1 MTGERSDGGLP
12 TAAGGPG
19 ASGGTQRDGRP
30 VAAFLDRTDTGL
42 VVVDP
47 TLTVVARN
55 RTADRMDGLEPE
67 PVGMPLSAVHPDFDD
82 GAVAAV
88 AEAARTGEVAGVETT
103 MDGERVDI
111 RAVPTGDELL
121 IELRE
126 PAVPA
131 AVRRELR
138 RSERILET
146 LEDGVYTVDEAFVI
160 TSINDAITELA
171 GYDREELVG
180 SHASMLAG
188 DETLSMASEIIQQLR
203 DDDSNV
209 GLLRSSVTTADGE
222 SLPIETRFSTV
233 EFADGSRER
242 VGLIRDATD
251 QRRHERELRTLNR
264 SARELLEAESRTE
277 VCETIVDVATS
288 ICPAATVVGYLL
300 DADSSRLK
308 PAGASGGDPGPR
320 GPGTDAWEAFATGY
334 RVADGDADAPDERPD
349 PPATDPSGDVTDED
363 VTDGAAEPVGHV
375 IDPDPDGDESGPERT
390 LYASLEGHG
399 LLTVTFPAGEVGSNA
414 AESIELLAANAA
426 AALGRVERE
435 AELSRRGDALEERS
449 RRLERLSE
457 FNDLLRRINAALVD
471 AGTLTAVA
479 TAVCNHLADADGV
492 ALAWLGE
499 TYRGGSLTPVAR
511 AGDPDGYLDDVVGD
525 ADSPSSAGP
534 AAEPTLRA
542 LASGEPVTVA
552 DVSGNLRGSPWRERA
567 LVRGYQSV
575 ASVPLAYNGL
585 EYGVLSVYADRP
597 GAFDGVLGDLLA
609 ELGDTIANAI
619 NGIEVKRSLRG
630 ESLVELDL
638 RVADPDALLVRA
650 AAALDAPVRVD
661 GGVAGGEDRSVVYLE
676 SESDPVSLPEAVLA
690 VEEVR
695 SVGDGDDPRAE
706 VTVTD
711 PTLVDRL
718 TDYGAS
724 LDTVRADADG
734 LDATVRLPRSA
745 DVRGLIEALEE
756 RYRAVELRARRERAA
771 DADGSGLSTALEERL
786 TDRQREAV
794 RTAYLSG
801 YFEWPRASTGEE
813 VAAALGIT
821 QPTFNRHLRTTERTL
836 FSLLFD
842 EGEQTD

>member
-1 MTGERSDGGLP
+1 MTGERSDGGRSEP
-12 TAAGGPG
+12 AGDRALVGRSRG
-19 ASGGTQRDGRP
+19 CDRP
-30 VAAFLDRTDTGL
+30 VGEFLDRADVGL

-47 TLTVVARN
+47 TLTVLGRN
-55 RTADRMDGLEPE
+55 RTADRMDGLDPD
-67 PVGMPLSAVHPDFDD
+67 PVGAPLSAVHPDFDEA
-82 GAVAAV
+82 AVAAV
-88 AEAARTGEVAGVETT
+88 GEAARTDDVVGVETSL
-103 MDGERVDI
+103 DGERVDL

-131 AVRRELR
+131 AMRRELR

-146 LEDGVYTVDEAFVI
+146 LEDGVYTLDEAFVI
-160 TSINDAITELA
+160 TSVNDAVTGMT
-171 GYDREELVG
+171 GYDRGELVG

-188 DETLSMASEIIQQLR
+188 DETLSMADEIIEQLR
-203 DDDSNV
+203 GDGSDV
-209 GLLRSSVTTADGE
+209 GLLRSSITTADGE

-233 EFADGSRER
+233 EFADGGRER

-251 QRRHERELRTLNR
+251 RRRHERELRTLNA
-264 SARELLEAESRTE
+264 SARRLLEAESGTE
-277 VCETIVDVATS
+277 VCETVVDVAAS
-288 ICPAATVVGYLL
+288 IRPSATVVAYLL
-300 DADSSRLK
+300 DDDSSRLE
-308 PAGASGGDPGPR
+308 PAAARRGDPEPR

-334 RVADGDADAPDERPD
+334 RDADGERPD
-349 PPATDPSGDVTDED
+349 PPEPTGDLPNGVE
-363 VTDGAAEPVGHV
+363 EPVAHV
-375 IDPDPDGDESGPERT
+375 IDPGGDEAGPGRI

-399 LLTVTFPAGEVGSNA
+399 LLSVEFPAGDAGCTDH
-414 AESIELLAANAA
+414 ESIELLAANAA

-435 AELSRRGDALEERS
+435 AELSRRGDALKERS

-457 FNDLLRRINAALVD
+457 FNDLLRRINATLVD

-479 TAVCNHLADADGV
+479 TAVCDHLAAADGV

-499 TYRGGSLTPVAR
+499 TYRSGGLTPVAR

-525 ADSPSSAGP
+525 GGRPPAAGP
-534 AAEPTLRA
+534 DAEPTLRA
-542 LASGEPVTVA
+542 LDSGEPVTVA
-552 DVSGNLRGSPWRERA
+552 DVSADLRGSAWRERA

-575 ASVPLAYNGL
+575 ASVPLVYNGL
-585 EYGVLSVYADRP
+585 DYGVLSVYADRSA
-597 GAFDGVLGDLLA
+597 AFDAALGDLLA

-619 NGIEVKRSLRG
+619 NGIEAKRSLRG

-638 RVADPDALLVRA
+638 RVADPDALLARA
-650 AAALDAPVRVD
+650 SAALGDPVRVD
-661 GGVAGGEDRSVVYLE
+661 GGVPGGDDRSVVYLL
-676 SESDPVSLPEAVLA
+676 SESDPADLPGSVLA

-724 LDTVRADADG
+724 VDTIRGDRDG

-745 DVRGLIEALEE
+745 DVRGLVEALEE
-756 RYRAVELRARRERAA
+756 HYRSVELRARRELAA
-771 DADGSGLSTALEERL
+771 DADAPGLSSALEERL

-794 RTAYLSG
+794 RTAHLSG

-842 EGEQTD
+842 EAEPAD

>member
-1 MTGERSDGGLP
+1 MTGERSDGGDP
-12 TAAGGPG
+12 GAAGERPPLV
-19 ASGGTQRDGRP
+19 GRP
-30 VAAFLDRTDTGL
+30 RNRDRPVGDFLDRTGVGL

-47 TLTVVARN
+47 ALTVVGRN
-55 RTADRMDGLEPE
+55 RTADRMDGLDPD
-67 PVGMPLSAVHPDFDD
+67 PVGAPLSAVHPDFDE
-82 GAVAAV
+82 GVVAAV
-88 AEAARTGEVAGVETT
+88 SEAARTGDVVGVETAV
-103 MDGERVDI
+103 DGERVAL
-111 RAVPTGDELL
+111 RAVPADDELL

-126 PAVPA
+126 PEVPA
-131 AVRRELR
+131 AMRRDLR

-146 LEDGVYTVDEAFVI
+146 LDDGVYTLDEAFVI
-160 TSINDAITELA
+160 TSVNDAITGMT

-188 DETLSMASEIIQQLR
+188 DETLSMADEIIEQLR
-203 DDDSNV
+203 DDGSDV
-209 GLLRSSVTTADGE
+209 GLLRSSITTADGE

-233 EFADGSRER
+233 EFADGGRER

-251 QRRHERELRTLNR
+251 QRRHERELRTLNA
-264 SARELLEAESRTE
+264 SARRLLEAETGAA
-277 VCETIVDVATS
+277 VCDTVVDVAAS
-288 ICPAATVVGYLL
+288 ICPSAAVAAYLL
-300 DADSSRLK
+300 DADSSRLE
-308 PAGASGGDPGPR
+308 PAAARRDDPEPR

-334 RVADGDADAPDERPD
+334 RGGEEGDRPD
-349 PPATDPSGDVTDED
+349 VPDPIESLP
-363 VTDGAAEPVGHV
+363 DGVEEPVGHV
-375 IDPDPDGDESGPERT
+375 IDPDADDPGSERT

-399 LLTVTFPAGEVGSNA
+399 LLTVTFPDGEVGCNA
-414 AESIELLAANAA
+414 RESIELLAANAA

-479 TAVCNHLADADGV
+479 TAVCDHLADADGV

-499 TYRGGSLTPVAR
+499 TYRSAGLTPVAR
-511 AGDPDGYLDDVVGD
+511 AGDPDGYLDDVVG
-525 ADSPSSAGP
+525 ADGRSTPAGP

-542 LASGEPVTVA
+542 LDSGEPVTVA
-552 DVSGNLRGSPWRERA
+552 DVAADLRGSAWRERA

-575 ASVPLAYNGL
+575 ASVPLAYNDL
-585 EYGVLSVYADRP
+585 DYGVLSVYADRS
-597 GAFDGVLGDLLA
+597 GAFDGALGDLLA

-619 NGIEVKRSLRG
+619 NGIEAKRSLRG

-638 RVADPDALLVRA
+638 RVEDPDALLARVS
-650 AAALDAPVRVD
+650 AALEAPVRVD
-661 GGVAGGEDRSVVYLE
+661 GGVPGGDDRSVVYLL
-676 SESDPVSLPEAVLA
+676 SESDPTDLPGSVLA
-690 VEEVR
+690 VDEVR
-695 SVGDGDDPRAE
+695 SVGDDDDPRAE
-706 VTVTD
+706 VAVTD

-724 LDTVRADADG
+724 VDTISADPDG

-745 DVRGLIEALEE
+745 DVRGLIEALEA
-756 RYRAVELRARRERAA
+756 RYRTVELCARRERAA
-771 DADGSGLSTALEERL
+771 DADAPGLSSAFEDRL

-794 RTAYLSG
+794 RTAHLSG

-842 EGEQTD
+842 ETEPAD

>member
-1 MTGERSDGGLP
+1 
-12 TAAGGPG
+12 
-19 ASGGTQRDGRP
+19 
-30 VAAFLDRTDTGL
+30 
-42 VVVDP
+42 
-47 TLTVVARN
+47 
-55 RTADRMDGLEPE
+55 
-67 PVGMPLSAVHPDFDD
+67 
-82 GAVAAV
+82 
-88 AEAARTGEVAGVETT
+88 
-103 MDGERVDI
+103 
-111 RAVPTGDELL
+111 
-121 IELRE
+121 
-126 PAVPA
+126 
-131 AVRRELR
+131 
-138 RSERILET
+138 
-146 LEDGVYTVDEAFVI
+146 
-160 TSINDAITELA
+160 
-171 GYDREELVG
+171 
-180 SHASMLAG
+180 
-188 DETLSMASEIIQQLR
+188 
-203 DDDSNV
+203 
-209 GLLRSSVTTADGE
+209 
-222 SLPIETRFSTV
+222 
-233 EFADGSRER
+233 
-242 VGLIRDATD
+242 
-251 QRRHERELRTLNR
+251 
-264 SARELLEAESRTE
+264 
-277 VCETIVDVATS
+277 
-288 ICPAATVVGYLL
+288 
-300 DADSSRLK
+300 
-308 PAGASGGDPGPR
+308 
-320 GPGTDAWEAFATGY
+320 
-334 RVADGDADAPDERPD
+334 
-349 PPATDPSGDVTDED
+349 
-363 VTDGAAEPVGHV
+363 
-375 IDPDPDGDESGPERT
+375 
-390 LYASLEGHG
+390 
-399 LLTVTFPAGEVGSNA
+399 VTFPAGEVGSNA